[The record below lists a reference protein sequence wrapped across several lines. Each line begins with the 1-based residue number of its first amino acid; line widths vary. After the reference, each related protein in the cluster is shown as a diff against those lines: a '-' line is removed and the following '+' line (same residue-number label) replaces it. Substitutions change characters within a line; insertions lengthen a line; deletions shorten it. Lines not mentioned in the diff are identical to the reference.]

1 MTSKKLY
8 PLTST
13 PYPLLSTLYPL
24 TSTLYPLT
32 PTPML
37 STFKTNLQD
46 KLNGF
51 SFRTK
56 AIIVAVLLSTIPVV
70 GIGILA
76 YTLAHDSLQ
85 TSETQQQQYVTA
97 SFKANLIRFM
107 ILRRKDIQSLSLAPV
122 LTNPKLRANSS
133 VPEIE
138 TYLDRFKDT
147 YKLYDSIMVFDL
159 QGNPL
164 YVSQGSPRDNH
175 RDRAY
180 FQATL
185 KTGKAQISRASVSK
199 SSGKTVFH
207 ITAPI
212 LDSSTGQL
220 IGVVR
225 ARMPIDSLKVL
236 AQAFGVSNSGNEW
249 HILDRNLDRFLLA
262 EEQNQIGRAGN
273 DFDSYEKLKNV
284 QQPTTVIDVDKVDGK
299 TQLVS
304 YLAVGKTP
312 ELPDLG
318 LTILIAK
325 DTTDIFAQEQGTI
338 VVIALGVLAT
348 GGLTLGLSLLLGN
361 RITKFIAKLA
371 DSIVTS
377 SGAIVDTVERQEVTV
392 NIQANSAIDT
402 STTVNEL
409 GAISVQSAAQAE
421 AAANNARQALSLSED
436 GTRSVQQTLREMSGL
451 RDKVDAIANQIVNLS
466 EQTGQITVVSDL
478 VADLASQT
486 NMLAL
491 NAAVEAARAGE
502 QGRGFSVVAD
512 EIRKL
517 ADQSKKSADKIN
529 DLANDIQ
536 SAINR
541 TVMVTDEGT
550 KTVNEGIDLAR
561 STAATFVGVT
571 DAVNNV
577 FLNSQQISTSAKQQ
591 AISIQQVLSSMTMI
605 SQGSQES
612 AVGMHQVKMTT
623 RELTQVADELKA
635 AVV

>member
-1 MTSKKLY
+1 
-8 PLTST
+8 
-13 PYPLLSTLYPL
+13 
-24 TSTLYPLT
+24 
-32 PTPML
+32 ML
-37 STFKTNLQD
+37 STFTTNFQD
-46 KLNGF
+46 KLNSF
-51 SFRTK
+51 SFRKK
-56 AIIVAVLLSTIPVV
+56 AAIVAVLFSTLPVV
-70 GIGILA
+70 GIGLLA
-76 YTLAHDSLQ
+76 YNLAHDSLQ
-85 TSETQQQQYVTA
+85 TSETQQQQYITD
-97 SFKANLIRFM
+97 SFKGNLIRFL

-122 LTNPKLRANSS
+122 LTNPQLRASSS
-133 VPEIE
+133 VSEIE
-138 TYLDRFKDT
+138 TYLNRFQDT

-185 KTGKAQISRASVSK
+185 KTGKAQISNASISK

-212 LDSSTGQL
+212 LNSSTGEL

-225 ARMPIDSLKVL
+225 ARMPIESLKVL
-236 AQAFGVSNSGNEW
+236 AQAFGVGSSNRNKW
-249 HILDRNLDRFLLA
+249 YILDRNLNQFLLA
-262 EEQNQIGRAGN
+262 GESNRIGLPGN
-273 DFDSYEKLKNV
+273 SFNSYEKLKNAP
-284 QQPTTVIDVDKVDGK
+284 QPTTVIDTEKVDGK
-299 TQLVS
+299 AQLASYVAVS
-304 YLAVGKTP
+304 ETP
-312 ELPDLG
+312 DLQDLG

-325 DTTDIFAQEQGTI
+325 DTADIFAKEQGII
-338 VVIALGVLAT
+338 VVIALGVLVT

-377 SGAIVDTVERQEVTV
+377 SGEIVDTVEMQEITV
-392 NIQANSAIDT
+392 NLQANSAIDT
-402 STTVNEL
+402 SNTVNEL
-409 GAISVQSAAQAE
+409 GAISFQSAAQAE
-421 AAANNARQALSLSED
+421 AATNNARQALSLSED
-436 GTRSVQQTLREMSGL
+436 GTRSVQQTLQGMSGL

-466 EQTGQITVVSDL
+466 EQTGQITLVSDL

-591 AISIQQVLSSMTMI
+591 AISIQQVLSSMTTI

-623 RELTQVADELKA
+623 KELTQVADELKA

>member
-1 MTSKKLY
+1 
-8 PLTST
+8 
-13 PYPLLSTLYPL
+13 
-24 TSTLYPLT
+24 
-32 PTPML
+32 ML
-37 STFKTNLQD
+37 STFTTNFQD
-46 KLNGF
+46 KLNSF

-56 AIIVAVLLSTIPVV
+56 AAMVAVLFSTLPVV
-70 GIGILA
+70 GIGLLA
-76 YTLAHDSLQ
+76 YNLAHDSLL
-85 TSETQQQQYVTA
+85 TSETQQQQYITDA
-97 SFKANLIRFM
+97 FKGNLIRFM

-122 LTNPKLRANSS
+122 LTNPQLRASSS
-133 VPEIE
+133 VSEIE
-138 TYLDRFKDT
+138 TYLNRFQDT

-185 KTGKAQISRASVSK
+185 KTGKAQISNASVSK

-212 LDSSTGQL
+212 LNSSTGEL

-225 ARMPIDSLKVL
+225 ARMPIESLKVL
-236 AQAFGVSNSGNEW
+236 AQAFAVSSSSRNKW
-249 HILDRNLDRFLLA
+249 HILDRNLNQFLFAGESDR
-262 EEQNQIGRAGN
+262 IGRPGN
-273 DFDSYEKLKNV
+273 SFNSYEKLKNA
-284 QQPTTVIDVDKVDGK
+284 QQPTTVIDTEKVDGK
-299 TQLVS
+299 AQLASYVAVS
-304 YLAVGKTP
+304 KTP

-325 DTTDIFAQEQGTI
+325 NTADIFAKEQGII
-338 VVIALGVLAT
+338 VVIALGVLVT

-377 SGAIVDTVERQEVTV
+377 SGAIVDTVEMQEITV
-392 NIQANSAIDT
+392 NLQANSAIDT
-402 STTVNEL
+402 NTTVNEL
-409 GAISVQSAAQAE
+409 GAISFQSAAQAE
-421 AAANNARQALSLSED
+421 AAANGARQALSLSED
-436 GTRSVQQTLREMSGL
+436 GTRSVQQTLQGMSGL
-451 RDKVDAIANQIVNLS
+451 RIKVDAIANQIVNLS
-466 EQTGQITVVSDL
+466 EQTGQITIVSDL
-478 VADLASQT
+478 VAELASQT

-529 DLANDIQ
+529 ALANDIQ
-536 SAINR
+536 AAINR

-550 KTVNEGIDLAR
+550 KTVDEGIDLAR

-591 AISIQQVLSSMTMI
+591 AISIEQLLSSMTTI
-605 SQGSQES
+605 SLGSQES